1 MRKMIIAAAVLL
13 LLTTT
18 LGGCANVDGEYTSE
32 STDNVSVSN
41 SEELSNDYA
50 TSSSDNKTIDVSSD
64 SIGEIPSK
72 CKIYKQ
78 KVKTFTE
85 DQLLSLF
92 SETPERT
99 YYNET
104 NTAVYVSST
113 ERGNTDGTDLTFLTD
128 TGMLCA
134 MSYDKVG
141 SIYDEQSEIVNLD
154 FAAFDKVL
162 DAVEKQMSQFGF
174 SSNEWFV
181 NKVYTVKSADLD
193 RFKETQY
200 NAAQENPYS
209 LDESELQKDIEQA
222 DRINKYP
229 SKDTY
234 YIDLRFK
241 IDGIKMYTGNGLVY
255 GESSG
260 YRVFGSS
267 CQIVYSKDGFECIS
281 IYNVCE
287 TETSEEVEIIAP
299 EKAQE
304 LVNKKYNDIIFN
316 GEIEVY
322 NIELIYMPI
331 PQENLGD
338 YANRFETRPFYAFY
352 YTLTEKNNGETTSGN
367 VITYFDAITG
377 DELATERIA
386 TGIMEE

>member
-1 MRKMIIAAAVLL
+1 MRKIVIAASVFL

-18 LGGCANVDGEYTSE
+18 LGGCANVDGENTSE
-32 STDNVSVSN
+32 STNNVSVSN
-41 SEELSNDYA
+41 SEELSNNYE
-50 TSSSDNKTIDVSSD
+50 TSSSDDKINVSSD
-64 SIGEIPSK
+64 SIMEIPSK
-72 CKIYKQ
+72 CKIYNQ

-104 NTAVYVSST
+104 NTTVYVSST

-128 TGMLCA
+128 AGMLCA

-141 SIYDEQSEIVNLD
+141 SLYDEQSEIVNLD
-154 FAAFDKVL
+154 FATFDKVL
-162 DAVEKQMSQFGF
+162 EAVEKQMSQLGL

-181 NKVYTVKSADLD
+181 NKVYTVKAADLD
-193 RFKETQY
+193 RFKEAQY

-209 LDESELQKDIEQA
+209 LDESELQKEIEQA

-241 IDGIKMYTGNGLVY
+241 NDGIKMYTGNGLVY

-267 CQIVYSKDGFECIS
+267 CEIVYSKDGFELVS
-281 IYNVCE
+281 IYNVYE
-287 TETSEEVEIIAP
+287 TQTSEDVEIIAP
-299 EKAQE
+299 EQAQE
-304 LVNKKYNDIIFN
+304 LISKKYNDIIFN
-316 GEIEVY
+316 GEFEVSG
-322 NIELIYMPI
+322 IELIYIPI
-331 PQENLGD
+331 PQEDLGD
-338 YANRFETRPFYAFY
+338 YANKFETRPFYAFY

-386 TGIMEE
+386 TGIMDE